1 MLSDVDFAL
10 IQILE
15 IGVGERLDIVQLGQ
29 FLESG
34 QLKIFKEPLEDHS

>member
-29 FLESG
+29 FLGEFCVGEGESA
-34 QLKIFKEPLEDHS
+34 E